1 MPKRLAL
8 LATGGTIACTPTE
21 NGLAPTLT
29 AADLLGAIRDRLPCE
44 VEPRDVFQMDSSN
57 MQPEEWCQLARA
69 VDEALRTFDGA
80 VITHGTDTMAYTASA
95 LRFMLAGVRK
105 LAGFGVAAIN
115 IPDGPRASSRMSP
128 SALALLIE
136 RSLPVETILH
146 YCCRDRNLLGM
157 QSDLLGHYALG
168 LRNIL
173 IITGDPPKLGDYP
186 SATAVFDV
194 DSIGLTRMVN
204 GLNHGHDLAGNPIG
218 APTGW
223 HIGVGAN
230 PGALDLDLEIARL
243 EQKAAAG
250 AEYLLTQ
257 PVFDPHQLESF
268 FKRTEHLRIPVLA
281 GIMPVVSHRTVE
293 YLNNEVPGVVIPEE
307 IVRRFAGAADSAH
320 ARETGIEIARKGILE
335 LRQFEQV
342 SGLYVMPPFTK
353 DKYDVAIEVLQVVQ

>member
-1 MPKRLAL
+1 
-8 LATGGTIACTPTE
+8 
-21 NGLAPTLT
+21 
-29 AADLLGAIRDRLPCE
+29 
-44 VEPRDVFQMDSSN
+44 
-57 MQPEEWCQLARA
+57 
-69 VDEALRTFDGA
+69 
-80 VITHGTDTMAYTASA
+80 
-95 LRFMLAGVRK
+95 
-105 LAGFGVAAIN
+105 
-115 IPDGPRASSRMSP
+115 MSP

-257 PVFDPHQLESF
+257 PVFDPRQLETF
-268 FKRTEHLRIPVLA
+268 FKRTEHLHIPVLA

-307 IVRRFAGAADSAH
+307 IVRRFASAADSAH
-320 ARETGIEIARKGILE
+320 ARETGIEIARKGIQE